1 MPGASR
7 RSNHEPYRPETEPWC
22 VDPDGTQRAPPA
34 ATQRGPRPGP
44 PAHRAGAPPRRGTA
58 RKRVSASGNLGDTPT
73 PRPRPE
79 LAADGHP

>member
-44 PAHRAGAPPRRGTA
+44 PAHRAGARRDAARRENASPRLAISGTPPRPAPGPNSPPTGT
-58 RKRVSASGNLGDTPT
+58 
-73 PRPRPE
+73 
-79 LAADGHP
+79 